1 MNVGDVTQT
10 LDLALQASGVDRAKV
25 VHRPRLL
32 SDNGPSYISAELAEW
47 LDERNMGHVRARP
60 AIRKPRARSSVGIK
74 RSKTASCSKTTICP
88 ATSKLKSVGS
98 SITTT
103 IAAITRA

>member
-1 MNVGDVTQT
+1 MKVGDVTQT

-47 LDERNMGHVRARP
+47 LDERNMGHVRGAP
-60 AIRKPRARSSVGIK
+60 CHPQPRARSSVGIK
-74 RSKTASCSKTTICP
+74 RSKTASRDRP
-88 ATSKLKSVGS
+88 EVLGRS
-98 SITTT
+98 SRESRPIE
-103 IAAITRA
+103 